1 LPDWREEIARRL
13 SSLKL
18 DSTRE
23 IEIIE
28 ELSQHLED
36 RYLELVSGGATD
48 DDARRDVLME
58 LNYENLLAQ
67 GLLGVVREAPQEPAV
82 PGDSGHNFIAS
93 RWQDLRYALRQFQ
106 RNPGFA
112 LVAIITLGLGIGAS
126 TAIFSVIDN
135 VLIEPFPYKDAGHI
149 IYPRVHGLTQGPD
162 EGRQGFSSDEL
173 LAFVRENRSLDGV
186 IGTTDDP
193 VLYKHGAGV
202 EWLYGADMTPGSF
215 EFFGMPALYGR
226 VLQPA
231 DYKPGAPPVFVLRYK
246 AWKARFN
253 GDPKALNKIVVL
265 NGTARTLV
273 GIMPP
278 RFGWYDA
285 DVWIP
290 KTPHPG
296 MSIGFAGLPE
306 RWFILGRLKHGVSVA
321 QASADLT
328 GIVNPLAKLRPQDYP
343 AQFQMFAV
351 PFGHSGVGHL
361 ESTLYTVLAAVGLL
375 LLIACVN
382 VANLM
387 LARAASREKEFA
399 LRAVLGAG
407 QARLVR
413 LLLVESLVLAI
424 GGAAL
429 GVLIAWGALKFIVAT
444 MPSDSIPA
452 ESVIGLNA
460 PVLAFTLMLAVLT
473 PLVFGLA
480 PALQAGRRDL
490 NDPLR
495 DMGRGVVG
503 GFRTARLRNAA
514 VVVEVA
520 VSLTLLIGSGL
531 LMRSF
536 LALRKVNLGLQ
547 ADHVFKTTLLLPSD
561 RYKTAEQV
569 SAFVRPVLERV
580 KAIPGVTDAAASSS
594 VPPNDSRDSKIEI
607 SGKSPEKQWRAQVQD
622 VSETYFRVL
631 RIPFEMGRGFT
642 ETEIDDAR
650 KVAVVNRKFVSI
662 YLSGEDPIG
671 RRVKLV
677 ELENVAD
684 SLREPSF
691 EIVGVVDDVS
701 NQGAPGYGRGGLQA
715 PIEPQ
720 VWVPY
725 TVTGS
730 GERSLIVRSVQ
741 MPMSIM
747 EDVQQAV
754 WATDPGVALMYPDAL
769 EQMISRRWYA
779 GPRFALLMMMIFGGV
794 GLVLVTVGVYSV
806 LEYTTAQKTHEI
818 GIRMALGAERGNV
831 LRLIVIDGLR
841 LVLAGVAVGL
851 VMSLL
856 LGRAVEAELWPGV
869 KPYDPATLASTVLL
883 LLATGALACWIPAR
897 RAARVDPMVALR
909 YEWRETRERGPMAK
923 FEPTGRNCRRPRA
936 RLMTSG

>member
-1 LPDWREEIARRL
+1 MPDWSMEVSRRL
-13 SSLKL
+13 SSLNL
-18 DSTRE
+18 ESTRE
-23 IEIIE
+23 AEIVE
-28 ELSQHLED
+28 ELSQHLDD
-36 RYLELVSGGATD
+36 RYHELISGGMTEE
-48 DDARRDVLME
+48 DAPRAVLME
-58 LNYENLLAQ
+58 LKDGEMFAQ
-67 GLLGVVREAPQEPAV
+67 ERPGVAREARREPA
-82 PGDSGHNFIAS
+82 GHGTVGQGFVAS
-93 RWQDLRYALRQFQ
+93 LGQDLSYELRQLQ

-112 LVAIITLGLGIGAS
+112 LVAILTLGLGIGAS

-135 VLIEPFPYKDAGHI
+135 VLLEPFPYKDAGHI
-149 IYPRVHGLTQGPD
+149 IYPRVHGAAQRPD

-173 LAFVRENRSLDGV
+173 LAFAGENHSLDGV

-215 EFFGMPALYGR
+215 EFFGLPALFGR
-226 VLQPA
+226 VFQPA

-246 AWKARFN
+246 VWKARFN
-253 GDPKALNKIVVL
+253 GDPNVLNKVFVL

-328 GIVNPLAKLRPQDYP
+328 GIINPLAKLRPQDYP
-343 AQFQMFAV
+343 TQFQLFAV
-351 PFGHSGVGHL
+351 PFGHSGGEHL

-387 LARAASREKEFA
+387 LARATAREKEFA

-407 QARLVR
+407 QARLIV
-413 LLLVESLVLAI
+413 LLLAESLVLAI

-429 GVLIAWGALKFIVAT
+429 GALAAWGGLKFIVAT
-444 MPSDSIPA
+444 MPPDSIPA

-460 PVLAFTLMLAVLT
+460 QVLAFTLALAVLT
-473 PLVFGLA
+473 PVIFGLA
-480 PALQAGRRDL
+480 PALQAARCDL
-490 NDPLR
+490 NDPPR
-495 DMGRGVVG
+495 DMGKGVIG
-503 GFRTARLRNAA
+503 GFRTARLRDAA

-520 VSLTLLIGSGL
+520 VSLTLLVGAGL
-531 LMRSF
+531 LMHSF
-536 LALRKVNLGLQ
+536 LAMREVNLGLR
-547 ADHVFKTTLLLPSD
+547 ADHVFKTTLLLPPD

-569 SAFVRPVLERV
+569 RAFVRPVLARV
-580 KAIPGVTDAAASSS
+580 NAIPGVTDAAESSS
-594 VPPNDSRDSKIEI
+594 VPPNNSRDSKIEI
-607 SGKSPEKQWRAQVQD
+607 SGKPPEKQWRAQVQN
-622 VSETYFRVL
+622 VSETYFRAL
-631 RIPFEMGRGFT
+631 RIPFERGRGFT
-642 ETEIDDAR
+642 ETEINDAR
-650 KVAVVNRKFVSI
+650 KVAVVNQRFVST

-671 RRVKLV
+671 RGVRIM
-677 ELENVAD
+677 ELESVAD
-684 SLREPSF
+684 SLPSF

-730 GERSLIVRSVQ
+730 GERSLVVRSEQ
-741 MPMSIM
+741 TPMSVM
-747 EDVQQAV
+747 EEVQQAI

-769 EQMISRRWYA
+769 DQMISRRWYA

-794 GLVLVTVGVYSV
+794 GLILVTVGVYSV
-806 LEYTTAQKTHEI
+806 LAYTTAQRTHEI
-818 GIRMALGAERGNV
+818 GVRMALGAERANV
-831 LRLIVIDGLR
+831 LRLVIIEGLR
-841 LVLAGVAVGL
+841 LVLAGVGVGL
-851 VMSLL
+851 VFSLL
-856 LGRAVEAELWPGV
+856 LGRAVEAQLWPGV
-869 KPYDPATLASTVLL
+869 KPYDPVTLASTVVLL
-883 LLATGALACWIPAR
+883 MATGVLACWIPAR

-909 YEWRETRERGPMAK
+909 YE
-923 FEPTGRNCRRPRA
+923 
-936 RLMTSG
+936 

>member
-1 LPDWREEIARRL
+1 MPDWSMEISRRL
-13 SSLKL
+13 SSLNL
-18 DSTRE
+18 ESAHEVE
-23 IEIIE
+23 IVE
-28 ELSQHLED
+28 EVSQHLDD
-36 RYLELVSGGATD
+36 RYHELISGGVKEE
-48 DDARRDVLME
+48 DARRAVLME
-58 LNYENLLAQ
+58 LNDGEMFAQ
-67 GLLGVVREAPQEPAV
+67 ERPGVVREARREPA
-82 PGDSGHNFIAS
+82 GHGNDGQGFVAS
-93 RWQDLRYALRQFQ
+93 LGQDLRYALRQIQ

-112 LVAIITLGLGIGAS
+112 LVAILTLGLGIGAS

-135 VLIEPFPYKDAGHI
+135 VLLEPFPYKDAGHI
-149 IYPRVHGLTQGPD
+149 IYPRVHGAAQGPD

-173 LAFVRENRSLDGV
+173 LAFAGENHSLDGV

-226 VLQPA
+226 VIKPA

-246 AWKARFN
+246 AWKSHFN
-253 GDPKALNKIVVL
+253 GDPNVLNKVFVL

-306 RWFILGRLKHGVSVA
+306 RWFILGRLKHGVSVE

-343 AQFQMFAV
+343 TQFQLFAV
-351 PFGHSGVGHL
+351 PFGHSGGEHL

-387 LARAASREKEFA
+387 LARATSREKEFA
-399 LRAVLGAG
+399 LRAALGAG
-407 QARLVR
+407 QARLMR
-413 LLLVESLVLAI
+413 LLLAESLVLAI
-424 GGAAL
+424 GGATL
-429 GVLIAWGALKFIVAT
+429 GVLIAWGGLKFIVAT
-444 MPSDSIPA
+444 MPPDSIPA

-460 PVLAFTLMLAVLT
+460 QVLAFTLLLAVLT
-473 PLVFGLA
+473 PLIFGLA
-480 PALQAGRRDL
+480 PALQAARRDL

-495 DMGRGVVG
+495 DMGRGVIG
-503 GFRTARLRNAA
+503 GFRTARLRDAA

-520 VSLTLLIGSGL
+520 VSLTLLVGAGL
-531 LMRSF
+531 LMHSF
-536 LALRKVNLGLQ
+536 LALREVNLGLQ
-547 ADHVFKTTLLLPSD
+547 ADHVFKTTLLLPPD

-580 KAIPGVTDAAASSS
+580 KAIPGVTDAAESSS
-594 VPPNDSRDSKIEI
+594 VPPNNSRDSKIEI
-607 SGKSPEKQWRAQVQD
+607 SGKSPEKQWRAQVQN
-622 VSETYFRVL
+622 VSETYFRAL

-642 ETEIDDAR
+642 EAEISGAR
-650 KVAVVNRKFVSI
+650 KVAVVNRKFVST
-662 YLSGEDPIG
+662 YLSSEDPIG

-677 ELENVAD
+677 ELEGIAD

-730 GERSLIVRSVQ
+730 GERSLLVRSVQ
-741 MPMSIM
+741 TPMSVM
-747 EDVQQAV
+747 EEVQQAI

-769 EQMISRRWYA
+769 DQMISRRWYA

-794 GLVLVTVGVYSV
+794 GLILVTVGVYSV
-806 LEYTTAQKTHEI
+806 LAYTTAQRTHEI
-818 GIRMALGAERGNV
+818 GVRMALGAERANV
-831 LRLIVIDGLR
+831 LRLVIIEGLR
-841 LVLAGVAVGL
+841 LVLAGVGVGL
-851 VMSLL
+851 VVSLL
-856 LGRAVEAELWPGV
+856 LGRAVEALLWPGV
-869 KPYDPATLASTVLL
+869 KPYDPVTLASTVVL
-883 LLATGALACWIPAR
+883 LLATGVLACWIPAR

-909 YEWRETRERGPMAK
+909 YE
-923 FEPTGRNCRRPRA
+923 
-936 RLMTSG
+936 

>member
-1 LPDWREEIARRL
+1 MPDWSMEISRRL
-13 SSLKL
+13 SSLNL
-18 DSTRE
+18 ESAHEVE
-23 IEIIE
+23 IVE
-28 ELSQHLED
+28 EVSQHLDD
-36 RYLELVSGGATD
+36 RYHELISGGVKEE
-48 DDARRDVLME
+48 DARRAVLME
-58 LNYENLLAQ
+58 LNDGEMFAQ
-67 GLLGVVREAPQEPAV
+67 ERPGVVREARREPA
-82 PGDSGHNFIAS
+82 GHGNDGQGFVAS
-93 RWQDLRYALRQFQ
+93 LGQDLRYALRQIQ

-112 LVAIITLGLGIGAS
+112 LVAILTLGLGIGAS

-135 VLIEPFPYKDAGHI
+135 VLLEPFPYKDAGHI
-149 IYPRVHGLTQGPD
+149 IYPRVHGAAQGPD

-173 LAFVRENRSLDGV
+173 LAFAGENHSLDGV

-226 VLQPA
+226 VIKPA

-246 AWKARFN
+246 AWKSHFN
-253 GDPKALNKIVVL
+253 GDPNVLNKVFVL

-306 RWFILGRLKHGVSVA
+306 RWFILGRLKHGVSVE

-343 AQFQMFAV
+343 TQFQLFAV
-351 PFGHSGVGHL
+351 PFGHSGGEHL

-387 LARAASREKEFA
+387 LARATSREKEFA
-399 LRAVLGAG
+399 LRAALGAG
-407 QARLVR
+407 QARLMR
-413 LLLVESLVLAI
+413 LLLAESLVLAI
-424 GGAAL
+424 GGATL
-429 GVLIAWGALKFIVAT
+429 GVLIAWGGLKFIVAT
-444 MPSDSIPA
+444 MPPDSIPA

-460 PVLAFTLMLAVLT
+460 QVLAFTLLLAVLT
-473 PLVFGLA
+473 PLIFGLA
-480 PALQAGRRDL
+480 SALQAARRDL

-495 DMGRGVVG
+495 DMGRGVIG
-503 GFRTARLRNAA
+503 GFRTARLRDAA

-520 VSLTLLIGSGL
+520 VSLTLLVGAGL
-531 LMRSF
+531 LMHSF
-536 LALRKVNLGLQ
+536 LALRAVNLGLQ
-547 ADHVFKTTLLLPSD
+547 ADHVFKTTLLLPPD

-580 KAIPGVTDAAASSS
+580 KAIPGVTDAAESSS
-594 VPPNDSRDSKIEI
+594 VPPNNSRDSKIEI
-607 SGKSPEKQWRAQVQD
+607 SGKSPEKQWRAQVQN
-622 VSETYFRVL
+622 VSETYFRAL

-642 ETEIDDAR
+642 EAEISGAR
-650 KVAVVNRKFVSI
+650 KVAVVNRKFVST
-662 YLSGEDPIG
+662 YLSSEDPIG

-677 ELENVAD
+677 ELEGIAD

-730 GERSLIVRSVQ
+730 GERSLLVRSVQ
-741 MPMSIM
+741 TPMSVM
-747 EDVQQAV
+747 EEVQQAI

-769 EQMISRRWYA
+769 DQMISRRWYA

-794 GLVLVTVGVYSV
+794 GLILVTVGVYSV
-806 LEYTTAQKTHEI
+806 LAYTTAQRTHEI
-818 GIRMALGAERGNV
+818 GVRMALGAERANV
-831 LRLIVIDGLR
+831 LRLVIIEGLR
-841 LVLAGVAVGL
+841 LVLAGVGVGL
-851 VMSLL
+851 VVSLL
-856 LGRAVEAELWPGV
+856 LGRAVEALLWPGV
-869 KPYDPATLASTVLL
+869 KPYDPVTLASTVVL
-883 LLATGALACWIPAR
+883 LLATGVLACWIPAR

-909 YEWRETRERGPMAK
+909 YE
-923 FEPTGRNCRRPRA
+923 
-936 RLMTSG
+936 

>member
-1 LPDWREEIARRL
+1 MPDWSKEIAKRL
-13 SSLKL
+13 PSLDL
-18 DSTRE
+18 GSAHE
-23 IEIIE
+23 NEIIE
-28 ELSQHLED
+28 ELSQHLDD
-36 RYLELVSGGATD
+36 RYQELISRGATD
-48 DDARRDVLME
+48 GDAHRCVLRE
-58 LNYENLLAQ
+58 LHSEDLLMQ
-67 GLLGVVREAPQEPAV
+67 VQPGTVLGAPRGAAAR
-82 PGDSGHNFIAS
+82 GNSGHGSLAS
-93 RWQDLRYALRQFQ
+93 LRQDLRYAFRQIQ
-106 RNPGFA
+106 HNPGFA
-112 LVAIITLGLGIGAS
+112 IVAIITLGLGIGAS

-135 VLIEPFPYKDAGHI
+135 VLLEPFPYKDTGHI
-149 IYPRVHGLTQGPD
+149 IYPRVHGATQGPE

-173 LAFVRENRSLDGV
+173 LAFASQNHSLDSL

-226 VLQPA
+226 VFQPA

-246 AWKARFN
+246 DWKARFN
-253 GDPKALNKIVVL
+253 GDPNVLNKVFVL

-321 QASADLT
+321 QASDDLT
-328 GIVNPLAKLRPQDYP
+328 GIVNPMAKLRPLDYP
-343 AQFQMFAV
+343 TQFQLFAV
-351 PFGHSGVGHL
+351 PFGHSGSGRL
-361 ESTLYTVLAAVGLL
+361 ESTLYIVLVAVGML

-387 LARAASREKEFA
+387 LARATSREKEFA

-407 QARLVR
+407 QARLMR
-413 LLLVESLVLAI
+413 LLLVESLVLGL

-429 GVLIAWGALKFIVAT
+429 GVLIAWGGLKFIVAT
-444 MPSDSIPA
+444 MPPDSIPA

-460 PVLAFTLMLAVLT
+460 QVMAFTLALAVLT
-473 PLVFGLA
+473 PLIFGLA
-480 PALQAGRRDL
+480 PALQAARRDL
-490 NDPLR
+490 NNPLR
-495 DMGRGVVG
+495 DMGRGVIG
-503 GFRTARLRNAA
+503 GFRTARLRDAA
-514 VVVEVA
+514 VVAEVA
-520 VSLTLLIGSGL
+520 LSLTLLVGAGL
-531 LMRSF
+531 LMHSF
-536 LALRKVNLGLQ
+536 LALREVNLGLQ
-547 ADHVFKTTLLLPSD
+547 ADHVFKTTLLLPPD
-561 RYKTAEQV
+561 HYKTAEQV
-569 SAFVRPVLERV
+569 SAFLHPVLDRV
-580 KAIPGVTDAAASSS
+580 KAIPGVTDAAESSS
-594 VPPNDSRDSKIEI
+594 VPPNNSPDSKIEI
-607 SGKSPEKQWRAQVQD
+607 SGKSPEKQWRAQVQN

-631 RIPFEMGRGFT
+631 RIPFETGRGFT
-642 ETEIDDAR
+642 QTEINDAR
-650 KVAVVNRKFVSI
+650 EVAVVNRKFVST

-671 RRVKLV
+671 RRVKLL
-677 ELENVAD
+677 ELESIAD

-720 VWVPY
+720 VWIPY

-730 GERSLIVRSVQ
+730 GERSLVVRSVQ
-741 MPMSIM
+741 TPLSVM
-747 EDVQQAV
+747 EEVQQAV

-769 EQMISRRWYA
+769 DQMISRRWYA
-779 GPRFALLMMMIFGGV
+779 GPRFAFLMMMVFGGV
-794 GLVLVTVGVYSV
+794 GLILVTVGVYSV
-806 LEYTTAQKTHEI
+806 LAYTTAQRTHEI
-818 GIRMALGAERGNV
+818 GVRMALGAERANV
-831 LRLIVIDGLR
+831 LRLVITGGLR

-851 VMSLL
+851 VVSLL

-869 KPYDPATLASTVLL
+869 KPYDPVTLASTAVL
-883 LLATGALACWIPAR
+883 LLATGVLACWIPAR

-909 YEWRETRERGPMAK
+909 YE
-923 FEPTGRNCRRPRA
+923 
-936 RLMTSG
+936 

>member
-1 LPDWREEIARRL
+1 MPDWSEEIVGRL
-13 SSLKL
+13 SSLQL
-18 DSTRE
+18 DSRRE
-23 IEIIE
+23 NEIIE

-36 RYLELVSGGATD
+36 RYHELVSCGATD
-48 DDARRDVLME
+48 DDARRDVLRE
-58 LNYENLLAQ
+58 LKSEDLLAE
-67 GLLGVVREAPQEPAV
+67 GRPGTVRGTSRGPAARGNSGSALL
-82 PGDSGHNFIAS
+82 AS
-93 RWQDLRYALRQFQ
+93 LRQDLRYAFRQFQ

-112 LVAIITLGLGIGAS
+112 IVAIITLGLGIGAS

-135 VLIEPFPYKDAGHI
+135 VLLEPFPYKDSGHI
-149 IYPRVHGLTQGPD
+149 LFPRLHGSTQGPD
-162 EGRQGFSSDEL
+162 EGRQGYSSDEYL
-173 LAFVRENRSLDGV
+173 ELARQNHSLDSL

-193 VLYKHGAGV
+193 VLYKHGSGV

-231 DYKPGAPPVFVLRYK
+231 DYKPGASPVFVLRYK
-246 AWKARFN
+246 AWKASFN
-253 GDPKALNKIVVL
+253 GDPNVLNKVFVL

-296 MSIGFAGLPE
+296 MSMGFAGLPE
-306 RWFILGRLKHGVSVA
+306 RWFILARPKHGISMA

-328 GIVNPLAKLRPQDYP
+328 GILNRLAKLRPQDYP
-343 AQFQMFAV
+343 AQFQV
-351 PFGHSGVGHL
+351 VVVQIGHSVTGHV
-361 ESTLYTVLAAVGLL
+361 ESTLYIVLVAVGLL
-375 LLIACVN
+375 LLIGCVN

-387 LARAASREKEFA
+387 LSRATSREKEFA

-429 GVLIAWGALKFIVAT
+429 GVLIAWGGLKFIVAT
-444 MPSDSIPA
+444 MPPDSIPA
-452 ESVIGLNA
+452 ESVIGLN
-460 PVLAFTLMLAVLT
+460 PQVMAFTLALAVLT
-473 PLVFGLA
+473 PLIFGLA
-480 PALQAGRRDL
+480 PALQAARRDL

-495 DMGRGVVG
+495 DMGRGVIG
-503 GFRTARLRNAA
+503 GFRTARMRDAA

-520 VSLTLLIGSGL
+520 VSLTLLVGAGL
-531 LMRSF
+531 LMHSF
-536 LALRKVNLGLQ
+536 LALRAVNLGLQ
-547 ADHVFKTTLLLPSD
+547 ADHVFKTTLLLPPD
-561 RYKTAEQV
+561 RYKTADQV

-580 KAIPGVTDAAASSS
+580 KAIPGVTDAAESSS
-594 VPPNDSRDSKIEI
+594 VPPNNSRDSKIEI
-607 SGKSPEKQWRAQVQD
+607 SGKSPEKQWRAQVQN
-622 VSETYFRVL
+622 VSETYFRAL

-642 ETEIDDAR
+642 EAEISGAR
-650 KVAVVNRKFVSI
+650 RVAVVNRKFVST
-662 YLSGEDPIG
+662 YLSGENPIG
-671 RRVKLV
+671 RRVKLA
-677 ELENVAD
+677 ELESIGD

-701 NQGAPGYGRGGLQA
+701 NQGSPGYGRGGLQA

-720 VWVPY
+720 VWIPY

-730 GERSLIVRSVQ
+730 GERSLVVRSVQ
-741 MPMSIM
+741 TPMSVM

-769 EQMISRRWYA
+769 DQMISRRWYA

-806 LEYTTAQKTHEI
+806 LAYTTAQRTHEI
-818 GIRMALGAERGNV
+818 GVRMALGAERANV
-831 LRLIVIDGLR
+831 LRLVVVQGLR

-851 VMSLL
+851 VVSLL

-869 KPYDPATLASTVLL
+869 KPYDPATLASTVVL
-883 LLATGALACWIPAR
+883 LLATGLLACWIPAR

-909 YEWRETRERGPMAK
+909 YE
-923 FEPTGRNCRRPRA
+923 
-936 RLMTSG
+936 